1 MVTLWPK
8 VVTEETEESE
18 TYLIGT
24 YGKLTGQDS
33 DDCGKAERGV
43 RENERL

>member
-18 TYLIGT
+18 TYLGT
-24 YGKLTGQDS
+24 YGKVTGEDS